1 MAASSAQHLGLDA
14 SASLGAALDLGTH
27 FPAARGSSHT
37 HTFTRWASLL
47 PPGPKRP
54 LVATL
59 AQQHEAKHTAL
70 SHAAQEKAARLRVA
84 NVDIEGRFVDGSGQ
98 VAVGKPD
105 FDEFE
110 QLRAVGQLMGQAI
123 ANTKKFA
130 TGWAHILNP
139 MQTLPTAQAQ
149 DAAQATERMV
159 QAMGNQLTRNPL
171 TAAHNDSLS
180 VRLAFDQAAALSA
193 SGSSQDA
200 AQLRA
205 TASLGLLAGALGITR
220 LFRVKGSDPTELGP
234 RVDVV
239 RSLQRLDPTDAQL
252 LAAKLGR
259 DRADELR
266 VYGYEVPGRVSLM
279 STVHQGVL
287 SNSIQ
292 IRHRQQGMPWTIKA
306 STLDQAL
313 YEVAPGQR
321 VFVRSTVK
329 EGHMR
334 MDVQVAL
341 RENGPGVLFQWSE
354 AKGGQPQV
362 NAMVVGPN
370 DRAYYGS
377 GKDILDALQARL
389 WADGVSFSTVR
400 HYWHQGTSDNFEA
413 YRLNRAQAMP
423 PEVAAA
429 NTWSGRYWSEAGFRK
444 LRIVDQDESSPSSR
458 YVIVDMQRE

>member
-1 MAASSAQHLGLDA
+1 
-14 SASLGAALDLGTH
+14 
-27 FPAARGSSHT
+27 
-37 HTFTRWASLL
+37 
-47 PPGPKRP
+47 
-54 LVATL
+54 
-59 AQQHEAKHTAL
+59 
-70 SHAAQEKAARLRVA
+70 
-84 NVDIEGRFVDGSGQ
+84 
-98 VAVGKPD
+98 
-105 FDEFE
+105 
-110 QLRAVGQLMGQAI
+110 LRAVGRLMGEAV
-123 ANTKKFA
+123 ASARKLA

-139 MQTLPTAQAQ
+139 MQTLPTPQAQ
-149 DAAQATERMV
+149 DAAQATGRMV

-171 TAAHNDSLS
+171 AAAHDDSLS
-180 VRLAFDQAAALSA
+180 LRLAFDQVTALSA
-193 SGSSQDA
+193 SGSNEDA

-205 TASLGLLAGALGITR
+205 AASLGLLAGALGITR

-234 RVDVV
+234 RVDIV

-266 VYGYEVPGRVSLM
+266 VYGYEVPGRVSLI

-292 IRHRQQGMPWTIKA
+292 IRHRQQGTPWTIKA

-313 YEVAPGQR
+313 YDVATGQR
-321 VFVRSTVK
+321 VFVRSAVK
-329 EGHMR
+329 EGQVR

-341 RENGPGVLFQWSE
+341 RENGPGVLFQWSQ
-354 AKGGQPQV
+354 AKGGQSQV

-400 HYWHQGTSDNFEA
+400 HYWHQGASDNFEA
-413 YRLNRAQAMP
+413 YRRNRAQAMH
-423 PEVAAA
+423 PEFAAA

-444 LRIVDQDESSPSSR
+444 LSIVDQDESSPSSR
-458 YVIVDMQRE
+458 YVIVDMQRQ